1 MNREALPPGPFAEGG
16 AAQGDR
22 IPPRPRHGRSARWG
36 NRTPVAMGATA
47 VAAPSSRSAHRVPR
61 D

>member
-1 MNREALPPGPFAEGG
+1 MNREALPPGPS
-16 AAQGDR
+16 AQGDR